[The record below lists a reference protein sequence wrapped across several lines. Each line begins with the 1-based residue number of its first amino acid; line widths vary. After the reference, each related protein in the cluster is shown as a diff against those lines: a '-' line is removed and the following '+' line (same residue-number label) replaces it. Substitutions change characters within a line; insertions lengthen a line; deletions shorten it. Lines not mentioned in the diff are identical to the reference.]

1 MTKVGARN
9 GAASTMVR
17 DCVFPRRYPCAFPRN
32 SARSAWRAITQML
45 AFVAK
50 TFFD

>member
-1 MTKVGARN
+1 VTARITTRGALVPCRE
-9 GAASTMVR
+9 
-17 DCVFPRRYPCAFPRN
+17 PRARPCA